1 MGSGW
6 IEPLARIPAF
16 DKTKKA
22 NAFNQNRLR
31 KQASG
36 QRKGVLYFSDYW
48 GMRKVLLRSKP
59 LNRVLRAKAEMVSQA
74 LQYNIGT
81 SDDHPGRYHLKDT
94 IRVRRRVPSGA
105 KHDRQTYEIYSTVP
119 ERFIPAVTQLEKRRL
134 AITKAIQS
142 AGTRG

>member
-1 MGSGW
+1 MESGW

-48 GMRKVLLRSKP
+48 GMRKVLYRA
-59 LNRVLRAKAEMVSQA
+59 LRAKAEIVSQA
-74 LQYNIGT
+74 LKYNIGT